1 MRYSIL
7 FTAFCLALIWP
18 SSGKAAENTSTTR
31 DIAFP
36 TVASTVTFIDDF
48 GSPRAAHSHIGI
60 DLIGPKMTPLYAAVD
75 GHVSYIVVPE
85 ASWGYQITLKDAD
98 GWTYHYIHINNDT
111 PGTNDGKGGTKHAY
125 AAGLQRGSA
134 VTKGQLIG
142 WLGDSGNAEGVT
154 PHLHFEIH
162 RPDGSPMNPYASL
175 LSAKGVTTPVTPSE
189 PLAPT
194 SAGAIDQAI
203 NQDKDIV
210 NVFSNNCLSGT
221 LIKSASSSA
230 VYYCGADGRRY
241 AFPNDKVYFS
251 WFKDFKNVVTV
262 SNEKLASAPIGGLVT
277 YKPGS
282 RMVKLQT
289 MNAVYHIE
297 KNGVLRWISSPS
309 IAAAMY
315 GADWAKKVDDLNDAF
330 FTSYKISEPMQ

>member
-7 FTAFCLALIWP
+7 FSAMCLALVWP
-18 SSGKAAENTSTTR
+18 STSKAAENTSTTR

-36 TVASTVTFIDDF
+36 TVASAIKFTDDF
-48 GSPRAAHSHIGI
+48 SSPRAGHSHIGN

-75 GHVSYIVVPE
+75 GYVSYLIVPQ
-85 ASWGYQITLKDAD
+85 ATWGYQITLRDAD
-98 GWTYHYIHINNDT
+98 DWTYHYIHINNDT
-111 PGTNDGKGGTKHAY
+111 PGTDDGKGGTKHAY
-125 AAGLQRGSA
+125 AEGLERGSR

-142 WLGDSGNAEGVT
+142 WMGDSGNAEAIT
-154 PHLHFEIH
+154 SHLHFEIH
-162 RPDGSPMNPYASL
+162 QPDGTPMNPYLSL
-175 LSAKGVTTPVTPSE
+175 MAAKGSTPTTPTE
-189 PLAPT
+189 PPALPT
-194 SAGAIDQAI
+194 SGGTTDDAI

-221 LIKSASSSA
+221 LIKSTASSA

-241 AFPNDKVYFS
+241 AFPNDKVYFT

-262 SNEKLASAPIGGLVT
+262 SSEKLASAPIGGLVT

-297 KNGVLRWISSPS
+297 KNGLLRWVSSPS

-330 FTSYKISEPMQ
+330 FTSYKIGEPMQ